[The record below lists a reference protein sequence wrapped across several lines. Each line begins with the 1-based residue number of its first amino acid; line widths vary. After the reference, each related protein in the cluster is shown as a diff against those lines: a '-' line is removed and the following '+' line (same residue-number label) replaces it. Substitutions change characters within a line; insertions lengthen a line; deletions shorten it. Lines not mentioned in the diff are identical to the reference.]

1 MVLVFICTWSSTV
14 VINKKSLEFQFSNM
28 LDTPLLKQLENW
40 KFHIFKK
47 IQTTS
52 GDVSSETEFCQY
64 ERKIANRLGYA
75 DVTLT
80 RFHRD
85 SIGNYSLKSTT
96 PLAQFSFWGCT
107 VNLLTNISGIFT
119 HWAFGTYTIFRPNCC
134 FGLYAVRFTSSYW
147 YTNFWIS
154 VSFTWYINLN

>member
-40 KFHIFKK
+40 KFQIFKK

-107 VNLLTNISGIFT
+107 VNLLIKLIFLGFLLT
-119 HWAFGTYTIFRPNCC
+119 GHLGPIPFLDQIAALDYMLCGLLPVIGTLIFGFRYPLH
-134 FGLYAVRFTSSYW
+134 GTL
-147 YTNFWIS
+147 I
-154 VSFTWYINLN
+154 